1 MCCMDTPFFKDKKRP
16 DKRAIIAVQDVA
28 IAVKDSPRR
37 REPQDIAPNAFEGVH
52 SSHSATRN
60 TQQPQRQES
69 AMQPLR
75 QDKVPIPSSNPSK
88 LDEEQIESAEKA
100 EIHRR
105 AGKRNAPIPETDD
118 ETNTD
123 GETNMLFEDKLLPEQ
138 RAKIS
143 RLLTDIKRI
152 KQRNYSLGY
161 MREKEKDIK
170 AAEADRMAG
179 LSGPSYLAGVKSPWN
194 SDRGHASTH
203 YDYHQIDVIA
213 RQIESI
219 KSNNAAM
226 CQLEYTATKGG
237 PGGQAR
243 N

>member
-75 QDKVPIPSSNPSK
+75 QDKVLIPSSNPSK

>member
-1 MCCMDTPFFKDKKRP
+1 
-16 DKRAIIAVQDVA
+16 
-28 IAVKDSPRR
+28 
-37 REPQDIAPNAFEGVH
+37 
-52 SSHSATRN
+52 
-60 TQQPQRQES
+60 
-69 AMQPLR
+69 MQPHR
-75 QDKVPIPSSNPSK
+75 QNKVPIPSSNPSK

-194 SDRGHASTH
+194 SDRGHAFTH
-203 YDYHQIDVIA
+203 YDYHQIDVTA
-213 RQIESI
+213 RQIDSI
-219 KSNNAAM
+219 KSSNAAM